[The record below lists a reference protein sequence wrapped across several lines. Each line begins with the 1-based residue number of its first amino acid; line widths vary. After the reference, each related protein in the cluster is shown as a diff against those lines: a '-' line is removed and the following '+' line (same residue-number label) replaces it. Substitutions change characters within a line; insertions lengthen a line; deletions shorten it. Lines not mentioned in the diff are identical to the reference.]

1 MSKGNASKGVIGV
14 GDSKISA
21 RQSSPR
27 SVQKSG
33 NLLSGASI
41 TVYFKASAV
50 PKISAV
56 KAGKKSS

>member
-1 MSKGNASKGVIGV
+1 MSKRNTSKGVIGT
-14 GDSKISA
+14 GQSKASG
-21 RQSSPR
+21 QQGSPG

-50 PKISAV
+50 PKISAA
-56 KAGKKSS
+56 KGGKKST